1 QSVGLG
7 FSADFITTAASI
19 ASPPLI
25 DGCSS
30 FPRRRYVGQPATD
43 TSCYSLADSTL
54 ISSGGTKHKQSL
66 HVPRHGHK
74 APFALDPIETAQ
86 QELPEAQH
94 RLDDAEH
101 RLRHLFAQGVELSA
115 VGRLQLVCHG
125 LDGGRVLRW
134 RRRVFKASAK
144 DG

>member
-1 QSVGLG
+1 
-7 FSADFITTAASI
+7 SATKTGSFVPGTDGSNPSPSSGESGANLIFGGESGVCLFFAS
-19 ASPPLI
+19 
-25 DGCSS
+25 
-30 FPRRRYVGQPATD
+30 T
-43 TSCYSLADSTL
+43 TL

-101 RLRHLFAQGVELSA
+101 RLWHLFA
-115 VGRLQLVCHG
+115 
-125 LDGGRVLRW
+125 
-134 RRRVFKASAK
+134 
-144 DG
+144 